1 MSEVNVETVRRDITA
16 RKTRDWTGLEEIWHP
31 EIELQLVRGSGIYRG
46 AEEMTRFLDGLSD
59 LYSEYRVEADEIIEG
74 ADQVVTVERVAGRG
88 LKGSNSGNWVQE
100 TLFRVWSF
108 KNGKIWRIREY
119 PTRAEALEAAG
130 LSE

>member
-1 MSEVNVETVRRDITA
+1 MSQENVEIVHRDITA
-16 RKTRDWTGLEEIWHP
+16 RKARDWTDLEEIWHP

-46 AEEMTRFLDGLSD
+46 AEEMTRFFEGLSD
-59 LYSEYRVEADEIIEG
+59 LYSEYRVEADEIIETP
-74 ADQVVTVERVAGRG
+74 DQVVTVERVAGRG
-88 LKGSNSGNWVQE
+88 LKGSNSDNWVQE

-108 KNGKIWRIREY
+108 RDGKIWRIAEY